1 MSREMLVYEKYTNLV
16 QRILRVY
23 GLFPHQRGIVIYVP
37 MLMLLGYVY
46 LFCAMVNFSRLHM
59 SNVSAA
65 VATFGAISSLL
76 NAGIK
81 MIRFILRRE
90 KLKRAYDTL
99 EILCQGTVM
108 NQPTGSAA
116 FGYLFIC
123 YRLACSL
130 FVVNFSAMFLHVIK
144 PLVVFVFWNG
154 AHAYVSPT
162 AYPWPITT
170 TFNYFLHYITEALIC
185 FSFPFITSGVDVF
198 FTMCA
203 FRVCSVLRAMAVEL
217 EELGKGSCGMENHR
231 LLLRKCIDKHAT
243 LIMCRDIIQEVYGP
257 IVLMF
262 TVTNALG
269 MCSMIFEIFQNEVFR
284 DEISFNNWY
293 ERSDA
298 QDGKLCVTIL
308 SQRLMVLR
316 AYNII
321 EVTLDLF
328 AKIMNTTISYYFLL
342 ATLEEDK

>member
-269 MCSMIFEIFQNEVFR
+269 MCSMIFEIFQLCLKWIESAIWNLH
-284 DEISFNNWY
+284 IS
-293 ERSDA
+293 
-298 QDGKLCVTIL
+298 L
-308 SQRLMVLR
+308 SFIR
-316 AYNII
+316 
-321 EVTLDLF
+321 
-328 AKIMNTTISYYFLL
+328 
-342 ATLEEDK
+342 

>member
-154 AHAYVSPT
+154 AHA
-162 AYPWPITT
+162 
-170 TFNYFLHYITEALIC
+170 
-185 FSFPFITSGVDVF
+185 GVDVF

-269 MCSMIFEIFQNEVFR
+269 MCSMIFEIFQVGDISTGRMITVAIYFVSKVMQTLVYVWPGTMIISENEVFR